1 MKKLIIFLS
10 IFGFLAFMVLA
21 QESQKPSQSKEIKK
35 TEQQAEQTKEI
46 KGKVK
51 EISEDKTYIVV
62 GNTKI
67 LTTPEFI
74 ENSYIEVGDNVKV
87 KCKETEKGLEAVDFE
102 YIFEEESSEQE

>member
-1 MKKLIIFLS
+1 MKRLVVFLS
-10 IFGFLAFMVLA
+10 IFGFLAFMLLA
-21 QESQKPSQSKEIKK
+21 QESQKPSQEIKK

-51 EISEDKTYIVV
+51 EISEDKTYMVV

-74 ENSYIEVGDNVKV
+74 ENSYIEVGDNLKV
-87 KCKETEKGLEAVDFE
+87 KCKETEKGLEAIDFE
-102 YIFEEESSEQE
+102 YIFEEEGSEQE